1 MKKLFYLLLS
11 IVAFVFSVSAFAQT
25 GRAVSKEDQKEII
38 ALFKD
43 VDPSAY
49 RLQFNQGQEVYGKRQ
64 IQMSELEQI
73 RKIRKPGGENG
84 YIVFGTKDEGIMLI
98 FAVTKGKVESL
109 LGKEKIV
116 KLNTI
121 LAKYQR

>member
-1 MKKLFYLLLS
+1 MKKLFYSLLS

-25 GRAVSKEDQKEII
+25 GRPVSKEDQKEII

-49 RLQFNQGQEVYGKRQ
+49 RLQFNQGQEVHGKRQ
-64 IQMSELEQI
+64 IQMNELEQI

-84 YIVFGTKDEGIMLI
+84 YIVFMTNHTSDVLSNIH
-98 FAVTKGKVESL
+98 GKYNNL
-109 LGKEKIV
+109 AFPPRHP
-116 KLNTI
+116 LN
-121 LAKYQR
+121 L